1 MINEYYTTEYSG
13 DLKTRHVRISNG
25 RHGHSK
31 TGHFLVQTVLY
42 IKKKKIFL
50 KRSRLVQTIQIL
62 DVKTSGFRMNLYLD
76 WSDFG
81 SPLYYTTYQALQLFC
96 PVTKRWSL
104 TLANIYHKVYDVSRL
119 WNSPITQYRAWIES
133 WMSLPFNRS
142 SVVW

>member
-1 MINEYYTTEYSG
+1 MSITQLSTVGIGKPDMSG
-13 DLKTRHVRISNG
+13 FRMVDMAFENRTFFSLDRFIYKEKFVFFI
-25 RHGHSK
+25 
-31 TGHFLVQTVLY
+31 
-42 IKKKKIFL
+42 
-50 KRSRLVQTIQIL
+50 KRSRLVQTIQLL
-62 DVKTSGFRMNLYLD
+62 DVKTSGFRMNLYLE